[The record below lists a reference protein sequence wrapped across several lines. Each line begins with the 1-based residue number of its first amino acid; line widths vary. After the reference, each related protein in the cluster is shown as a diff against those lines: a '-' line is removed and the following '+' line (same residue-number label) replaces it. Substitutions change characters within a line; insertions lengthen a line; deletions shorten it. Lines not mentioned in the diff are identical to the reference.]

1 MKKILLLIGIIP
13 SFFYTVFSANSAYAG
28 DLISFD
34 QVRNEFKKNRDQTRI
49 SYLFSRCAALQ
60 LNVAA
65 LLQKGG
71 ANDSASTYQKAAE
84 QYMMLAETVEDAVN
98 KKRGVKDADPARNVS
113 ITVANIAELY
123 SKQMNSNYAKRGDY
137 IIGDIQ
143 LQKEIEDCSKQD
155 KFLEKVLGK

>member
-1 MKKILLLIGIIP
+1 MIISIYSALLSNFAI
-13 SFFYTVFSANSAYAG
+13 AG
-28 DLISFD
+28 DLITFD
-34 QVRNEFKKNRDQTRI
+34 AVRAEFKRSRDENRIT
-49 SYLFSRCAALQ
+49 YLLSRCAALQ

-71 ANDSASTYQKAAE
+71 ANDTATTYEKAAQ
-84 QYMMLAETVEDAVN
+84 QYMVLAESVEEAVL
-98 KKRGVKDADPARNVS
+98 KKRGVKDADSARNIS
-113 ITVANIAELY
+113 ISVANIAELY